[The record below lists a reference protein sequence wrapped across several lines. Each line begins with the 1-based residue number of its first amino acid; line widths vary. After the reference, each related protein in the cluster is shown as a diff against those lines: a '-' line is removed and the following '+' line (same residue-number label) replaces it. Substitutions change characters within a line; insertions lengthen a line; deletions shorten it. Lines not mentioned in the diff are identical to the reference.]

1 MSKAPTP
8 AELRLTEAKF
18 LEVQARKRLQNTAG
32 ALQYRLKPG
41 TLMSN
46 AWEGVRD
53 KGSEVADRGL
63 HAVSGAADRG
73 LSAAQDRPVTI
84 AGVIAAVLIFLAR
97 EPLFRFVGSLFGPKK
112 DETVVTADLKHH
124 DQDFDLT
131 APVVERAQHE
141 GVSA

>member
-1 MSKAPTP
+1 MSKAPST
-8 AELRLTEAKF
+8 AEIRLTEAKYQEA
-18 LEVQARKRLQNTAG
+18 LARKRLQNTAG

-41 TLMSN
+41 TLMNN

-63 HAVSGAADRG
+63 NVAH
-73 LSAAQDRPVTI
+73 DRPVTI

-97 EPLFRFVGSLFGPKK
+97 EPLLRFVGSLFGPKK

-124 DQDFDLT
+124 DKDYDLT
-131 APVVERAQHE
+131 APIVERTQHE